1 MRLETLTVSALDDPN
16 LKYKHARIIINGPKS
31 LSQAWI
37 LQAMKLKYSYESR
50 ITTRNV
56 ED

>member
-1 MRLETLTVSALDDPN
+1 MSNWKTRALDDLK

-50 ITTRNV
+50 IATGNV